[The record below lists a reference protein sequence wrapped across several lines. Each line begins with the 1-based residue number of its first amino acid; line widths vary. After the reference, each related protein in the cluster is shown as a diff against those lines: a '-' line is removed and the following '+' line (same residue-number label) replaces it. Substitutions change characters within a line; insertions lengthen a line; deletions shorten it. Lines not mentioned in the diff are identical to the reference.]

1 MLASTLKKFDASKFD
16 ESKAQ
21 HLLNRAGFGGTEKQ
35 ISILA
40 KMGLDKA
47 VEYIVE
53 YSRVKDPSPVRAKD
67 FDNDIMRPPTRAER
81 DAMSKARNSGDEA
94 VVEKIRQERQRRQR
108 ADRKQIAEMEEWWLK
123 RLIETPRPLEE
134 KLTLFWHGHFATGY
148 RTIENSFHMYQQNA
162 FFRTHAMGNF
172 KEDLVRGIVHDPA
185 MIQYLNN
192 HQNKKD
198 SPNENLAREL
208 MELFTL
214 GEGEGYTEDDIKEGA
229 RALTGYTFEDDAFSF
244 QSRQHDDGVKTIFGR
259 PGQFDGDDFVDLIF
273 SRPSASTFV
282 LWKLYRF
289 FINDLPHGATPES
302 TKYVSQLASVFK
314 RNNWKIKSVM
324 KAMLLSEHFYDEKN
338 IHSIIKSPIQLVVQA
353 MRTINPPDRKKILRT
368 LSLATNLMGQKLFA
382 PPSVKGWDGG
392 RAWIS
397 TSTLFMRQ
405 NILLFLI
412 TGQRPDG
419 YAWNADSTKFN
430 TVALLGGRTKSP
442 KQAVRYLLGSLL
454 CNTNIQQEREDA
466 LLDYLKTQHNVIN
479 NRSVT
484 GLVTLITAMPEYQ
497 LS

>member
-1 MLASTLKKFDASKFD
+1 MARSTLKKLDASKFD
-16 ESKAQ
+16 EWKAQ
-21 HLLNRAGFGGTEKQ
+21 HLLNRAGFGGTERQ
-35 ISILA
+35 ISVLA

-53 YSRVKDPSPVRAKD
+53 YTKIKDPSPVRAED
-67 FDNDIMRPPTRAER
+67 FDSDIMHPMSQSERQMARRAR
-81 DAMSKARNSGDEA
+81 QGGDEA
-94 VVEKIRQERQRRQR
+94 LLETLRQERQRRQR
-108 ADRKQIAEMEEWWLK
+108 ADRQQIAEMEEWWLK

-162 FFRTHAMGNF
+162 FFRTYAMGNF

-192 HQNKKD
+192 HQNRKG

-229 RALTGYTFEDDAFSF
+229 RTLTGYSFEDDAFSF
-244 QSRQHDDGVKTIFGR
+244 HSRQHDDGVKNIFGR
-259 PGQFDGDDFVDLIF
+259 RGQFDADDFVDLIF
-273 SRPSASTFV
+273 TRPSVSKFV
-282 LWKLYRF
+282 IWKFYRF
-289 FINDLPHGATPES
+289 FINDLPYGPTPEA

-314 RNNWKIKSVM
+314 RSNWNIKSVV

-338 IHSIIKSPIQLVVQA
+338 IRSIIKSPVQLIVQA
-353 MRTINPPDRKKILRT
+353 MRTLNLPDRKKLLRT
-368 LSLATNLMGQKLFA
+368 LSLASNLMGQKLFA

-397 TSTLFMRQ
+397 TSTMFMRQ
-405 NILLFLI
+405 NTLLFLI

-419 YAWNADSTKFN
+419 YAWNADSTKYDAY
-430 TVALLGGRTKSP
+430 ALLGSNTKNP
-442 KQAVRYLLGSLL
+442 KQVVRYLLTTLL
-454 CNTNIQQEREDA
+454 CNPNIQQERQEA
-466 LLDYLKTQHNVIN
+466 LLDYLKTQHNVVD
-479 NRSVT
+479 NRTVT
-484 GLVTLITAMPEYQ
+484 GLLTLITAMPEYQ

>member
-1 MLASTLKKFDASKFD
+1 MARSTLKKLDASKFD
-16 ESKAQ
+16 EWKAQ
-21 HLLNRAGFGGTEKQ
+21 HLLNRAGFGGTERQ

-53 YSRVKDPSPVRAKD
+53 YTKIKDPSPVRAED
-67 FDNDIMRPPTRAER
+67 FDSDIMHPMSRSER
-81 DAMSKARNSGDEA
+81 QMARTARQGGDEA
-94 VVEKIRQERQRRQR
+94 LLETLRQERQRRQR
-108 ADRKQIAEMEEWWLK
+108 ADRQQIAEMEEWWLK

-162 FFRTHAMGNF
+162 FFRTYAMGNF

-192 HQNKKD
+192 HQNRKG

-229 RALTGYTFEDDAFSF
+229 RTLTGYSFEDDAFSF
-244 QSRQHDDGVKTIFGR
+244 HSRQHDDGVKNIFGR
-259 PGQFDGDDFVDLIF
+259 RGQFDADDFVDLIF
-273 SRPSASTFV
+273 TRPSVSKFV
-282 LWKLYRF
+282 ILKFYRF
-289 FINDLPHGATPES
+289 FINDLPYGPTPEA
-302 TKYVSQLASVFK
+302 TKYVGQLASVFK
-314 RNNWKIKSVM
+314 RSNWNIKSVV

-338 IHSIIKSPIQLVVQA
+338 IRSIIKSPVQLIVQA
-353 MRTINPPDRKKILRT
+353 MRTLNLPDRKKLLRT
-368 LSLATNLMGQKLFA
+368 LSLASNLMGQKLFA

-397 TSTLFMRQ
+397 TSTMFMRQ
-405 NILLFLI
+405 NTLLFLI

-419 YAWNADSTKFN
+419 YAWNADSTKYDAY
-430 TVALLGGRTKSP
+430 ALLGSNTKTP
-442 KQAVRYLLGSLL
+442 KQAVRYLLTTLL
-454 CNTNIQQEREDA
+454 CNPNIQQERQEA
-466 LLDYLKTQHNVIN
+466 LLDYLKTQHNVVD
-479 NRSVT
+479 NRTVT
-484 GLVTLITAMPEYQ
+484 GLLTLITSMPEYQ

>member
-53 YSRVKDPSPVRAKD
+53 YSRVKDPSPVSAKD

-81 DAMSKARNSGDEA
+81 EAMSKARNSGDEA

-214 GEGEGYTEDDIKEGA
+214 GEGD
-229 RALTGYTFEDDAFSF
+229 
-244 QSRQHDDGVKTIFGR
+244 
-259 PGQFDGDDFVDLIF
+259 
-273 SRPSASTFV
+273 
-282 LWKLYRF
+282 W
-289 FINDLPHGATPES
+289 
-302 TKYVSQLASVFK
+302 
-314 RNNWKIKSVM
+314 
-324 KAMLLSEHFYDEKN
+324 
-338 IHSIIKSPIQLVVQA
+338 IH
-353 MRTINPPDRKKILRT
+353 RR
-368 LSLATNLMGQKLFA
+368 
-382 PPSVKGWDGG
+382 
-392 RAWIS
+392 
-397 TSTLFMRQ
+397 
-405 NILLFLI
+405 
-412 TGQRPDG
+412 
-419 YAWNADSTKFN
+419 
-430 TVALLGGRTKSP
+430 
-442 KQAVRYLLGSLL
+442 
-454 CNTNIQQEREDA
+454 
-466 LLDYLKTQHNVIN
+466 
-479 NRSVT
+479 
-484 GLVTLITAMPEYQ
+484 
-497 LS
+497 

>member
-1 MLASTLKKFDASKFD
+1 MARSTLKKLDASKFD
-16 ESKAQ
+16 EWKAQ
-21 HLLNRAGFGGTEKQ
+21 HLLNRAGFGGTERQ
-35 ISILA
+35 VSILA
-40 KMGLDKA
+40 KMGLEKA

-53 YSRVKDPSPVRAKD
+53 YTKVKDPSPVRAED
-67 FDNDIMRPPTRAER
+67 FDSDIMHPMSQSER
-81 DAMSKARNSGDEA
+81 QMARSARQGGDEA
-94 VVEKIRQERQRRQR
+94 LLETFRQERQRRQR
-108 ADRKQIAEMEEWWLK
+108 ADRQQIAEMEEWWLK

-162 FFRTHAMGNF
+162 FFRTYAMGNF

-192 HQNKKD
+192 HQNRKG

-229 RALTGYTFEDDAFSF
+229 RTLTGYTFEDDAFSF
-244 QSRQHDDGVKTIFGR
+244 HSRQHDDGVKNIFGR
-259 PGQFDGDDFVDLIF
+259 RGQFDADDFVNLIF
-273 SRPSASTFV
+273 TRPSASTFV
-282 LWKLYRF
+282 IWKLYRF
-289 FINDLPHGATPES
+289 FINDLPHGPTPDA
-302 TKYVSQLASVFK
+302 TKYIGQLASVFK
-314 RNNWKIKSVM
+314 RTNWSIKSVM
-324 KAMLLSEHFYDEKN
+324 KAMLLSEHFYDEVN
-338 IHSIIKSPIQLVVQA
+338 IRSIIKSPIQLIVQA
-353 MRTINPPDRKKILRT
+353 MRTIDPPDRKKLLRT
-368 LSLATNLMGQKLFA
+368 LSLASNLMGQKLFA

-397 TSTLFMRQ
+397 TSTMFMRQ
-405 NILLFLI
+405 NTLLFLI

-419 YAWNADSTKFN
+419 YAWDADATKYD
-430 TVALLGGRTKSP
+430 AISLLGGRTKSP
-442 KQAVRYLLGSLL
+442 KQAVRYLLTNVL
-454 CNTNIQQEREDA
+454 CNPNIQQEREDS

-479 NRSVT
+479 NRTVT
-484 GLVTLITAMPEYQ
+484 GLLTLITAMPEYQ